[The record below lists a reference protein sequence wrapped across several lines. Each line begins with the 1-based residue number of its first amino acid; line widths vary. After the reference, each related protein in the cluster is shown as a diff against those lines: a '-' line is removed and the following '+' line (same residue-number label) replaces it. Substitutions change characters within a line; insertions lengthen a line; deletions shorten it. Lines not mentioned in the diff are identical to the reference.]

1 MRTCLIDVDPGIG
14 RVQSAKYAK
23 SCHLPICIPSSDVGG
38 QVGNTHRQ
46 TLALGHPKCAGGPRG
61 RGARDP
67 CNRTAI
73 RRPRADAHP
82 RSRAATANFS
92 GREPFRAC
100 SISYNLLLRLG
111 SPFVRGFLRTAHSRH
126 SPEFLR
132 LSTQPPPPSFF
143 HPRPSLYCRLGV
155 SIASPRRPPARYGA
169 NGRRRS
175 DCRRLVPLS
184 RLGIYEAARPARH
197 HLGLP
202 STRLP
207 NDREPPS
214 MTAPRIM
221 TAASPDSHPTTTS

>member
-132 LSTQPPPPSFF
+132 LSTQPPPPLFSIRAHRFTAVWVF
-143 HPRPSLYCRLGV
+143 RSHLPVAPPRDTAQTDDDDP
-155 SIASPRRPPARYGA
+155 IAG
-169 NGRRRS
+169 G
-175 DCRRLVPLS
+175 
-184 RLGIYEAARPARH
+184 
-197 HLGLP
+197 
-202 STRLP
+202 
-207 NDREPPS
+207 
-214 MTAPRIM
+214 
-221 TAASPDSHPTTTS
+221 